1 MLGVGWGENTQK
13 KGRSGHEGVLV
24 KHREEKE
31 KEKKGNELLGASEI
45 QSQIA
50 MQKVEDGQVNVL
62 SKNDNKCRRRGLG
75 PVGYQFQLGPCS
87 VVKKGNRI
95 ESRK

>member
-1 MLGVGWGENTQK
+1 MLGWGENTQK
-13 KGRSGHEGVLV
+13 KGRSGHEGVLI
-24 KHREEKE
+24 KHRGRKI
-31 KEKKGNELLGASEI
+31 KGKKGGWARSERSEI

-75 PVGYQFQLGPCS
+75 PVGYQFHLGPCS
-87 VVKKGNRI
+87 VVEKGNRI
-95 ESRK
+95 CSRK